1 MKLRLSAADVF
12 FAMRYA
18 FKHRNEAVIASPAMG
33 RPTVHAPPVSGAV
46 LGDKSDS
53 VPGPL

>member
-1 MKLRLSAADVF
+1 MNLLSFCRECVYRDALRVLAPD
-12 FAMRYA
+12 
-18 FKHRNEAVIASPAMG
+18 EAVIASPA
-33 RPTVHAPPVSGAV
+33 RDRLTVRDPPVSGAV

>member
-1 MKLRLSAADVF
+1 MKLRVSAADVF

-18 FKHRNEAVIASPAMG
+18 FKHRNEAVIASPAMD
-33 RPTVHAPPVSGAV
+33 RPRVRDPPVSGAV